1 MFTKFEHFA
10 ATSLMG
16 SPEEAPP
23 RKAGHLHFDRDWE
36 KMAFGVAI
44 ALSKQGHYE
53 WEEFRQTLMAT
64 IKEWETTHALDDP
77 EWDYYQCW
85 LTTLEKMIVKSG
97 VLESEELAAQTAQLL
112 NCKASPTEPKEAG
125 LVFRAEPVVN
135 PSV

>member
-23 RKAGHLHFDRDWE
+23 RQNGHLQFDRDWE

-64 IKEWETTHALDDP
+64 IAEWEATHDLDDP

-85 LTTLEKMIVKSG
+85 LATLEKLVVSSG
-97 VLESEELAAQTAQLL
+97 VLQAGELETQITQLL
-112 NCKASPTEPKEAG
+112 DCKAM
-125 LVFRAEPVVN
+125 AEP
-135 PSV
+135 SA

>member
-64 IKEWETTHALDDP
+64 IKEWEDTHELDDP

-85 LTTLEKMIVKSG
+85 LATLEKLVVKSG
-97 VLESEELAAQTAQLL
+97 VLKPGELEAQMSQFM
-112 NCKASPTEPKEAG
+112 NCKSEPDKARQVTP
-125 LVFRAEPVVN
+125 LPVTK
-135 PSV
+135 

>member
-23 RKAGHLHFDRDWE
+23 RPAGHLHFDRDWE

-53 WEEFRQTLMAT
+53 WEEFRQMLMVT

-97 VLESEELAAQTAQLL
+97 VLASGELEAEAMQLL
-112 NCKASPTEPKEAG
+112 NCKATHS
-125 LVFRAEPVVN
+125 
-135 PSV
+135 

>member
-16 SPEEAPP
+16 APEEAPP
-23 RKAGHLHFDRDWE
+23 RKDGQLQFDRDWE

-64 IKEWETTHALDDP
+64 IAEWEATHELDDP

-85 LTTLEKMIVKSG
+85 LTALEKLVIASG
-97 VLESEELAAQTAQLL
+97 VIEAGELEAQLTQLL
-112 NCKASPTEPKEAG
+112 NCKAVPDIST
-125 LVFRAEPVVN
+125 
-135 PSV
+135 

>member
-64 IKEWETTHALDDP
+64 IKEWEDTHELDDP

-85 LTTLEKMIVKSG
+85 LATLEKLVVKSG
-97 VLESEELAAQTAQLL
+97 VLQPGELEAQMAQFM
-112 NCKASPTEPKEAG
+112 NCKSAPDKAQQISQSPTTTT
-125 LVFRAEPVVN
+125 
-135 PSV
+135 

>member
-23 RKAGHLHFDRDWE
+23 RKDGHLYFDRDWE

-53 WEEFRQTLMAT
+53 WEAFRQMLIAA
-64 IKEWETTHALDDP
+64 ISEWEASHNLNDP

-85 LTTLEKMIVKSG
+85 LTALEKLAIESG
-97 VLESEELAAQTAQLL
+97 VIEAGELDAQIAQLL
-112 NCKASPTEPKEAG
+112 NCKEASSQ
-125 LVFRAEPVVN
+125 V
-135 PSV
+135 

>member
-64 IKEWETTHALDDP
+64 IKEWENTHELDDP

-85 LTTLEKMIVKSG
+85 LATLEKLVVRSG
-97 VLESEELAAQTAQLL
+97 VLEPGELEAQMDQFM
-112 NCKASPTEPKEAG
+112 NCKSAPDKA
-125 LVFRAEPVVN
+125 RQI
-135 PSV
+135 

>member
-23 RKAGHLHFDRDWE
+23 RKEGHLFFDRDWE
-36 KMAFGVAI
+36 KMAFGIAI

-53 WEEFRQTLMAT
+53 WEDFRQTLIET
-64 IKEWETTHALDDP
+64 IGEWEATHSLDDP

-85 LTTLEKMIVKSG
+85 LAALEKVAIAAG
-97 VLESEELAAQTAQLL
+97 VVEAQELEAQLTQIL
-112 NCKASPTEPKEAG
+112 DCKNTGA
-125 LVFRAEPVVN
+125 V
-135 PSV
+135 

>member
-23 RKAGHLHFDRDWE
+23 RKDGHLKFDRDWE

-44 ALSKQGHYE
+44 ALSKQGYYE
-53 WEEFRQTLMAT
+53 WEEFRQTLIAT
-64 IKEWETTHALDDP
+64 ISEWEATHDLDDP

-85 LTTLEKMIVKSG
+85 LTALEKVAIASG
-97 VLESEELAAQTAQLL
+97 VI
-112 NCKASPTEPKEAG
+112 EAG
-125 LVFRAEPVVN
+125 ELETQLAQILDCK
-135 PSV
+135 SVAST

>member
-23 RKAGHLHFDRDWE
+23 RKDGHLKFDRDWE

-53 WEEFRQTLMAT
+53 WEDFRQTLIAT
-64 IKEWETTHALDDP
+64 ISEWEATHDLADP

-85 LTTLEKMIVKSG
+85 LAALEKVAIASG
-97 VLESEELAAQTAQLL
+97 VVNAKELETQIAQILDCKSAAST
-112 NCKASPTEPKEAG
+112 
-125 LVFRAEPVVN
+125 
-135 PSV
+135 

>member
-23 RKAGHLHFDRDWE
+23 RKAGHLHFDREWE
-36 KMAFGVAI
+36 KLAFGMAI

-53 WEEFRQTLMAT
+53 WEEFRQMLIST
-64 IKEWETTHALDDP
+64 IGEWEATHKLDDP

-85 LTTLEKMIVKSG
+85 LTALETLALEAG
-97 VLESEELAAQTAQLL
+97 VIKAGELDTRIDRLV
-112 NCKASPTEPKEAG
+112 NCKQSPGDGRNA
-125 LVFRAEPVVN
+125 
-135 PSV
+135 

>member
-23 RKAGHLHFDRDWE
+23 RRDGHLQFDRDWE

-53 WEEFRQTLMAT
+53 WEEFRQTLIET
-64 IKEWETTHALDDP
+64 ISEWEATHDLDDP

-85 LTTLEKMIVKSG
+85 LTALEKLALASG
-97 VLESEELAAQTAQLL
+97 VIQSGELETHIAQLL
-112 NCKASPTEPKEAG
+112 DCKTTADSPLPHEA
-125 LVFRAEPVVN
+125 
-135 PSV
+135 